1 MRRAALA
8 LALVLA
14 GGCGEP
20 PSGDPGLALA
30 VSVSP
35 TPAVAGPAR
44 VLVSLSDRG
53 APVSGA
59 RVVLTGRPPEG
70 GQPALDT
77 AREQGPGSYAV
88 AEFPLDAA
96 GDWLLTARAY
106 LPDGRRTEGAHPIHV
121 VGRPPRR

>member
-35 TPAVAGPAR
+35 TPAVAGPAVGEAHQHAR
-44 VLVSLSDRG
+44 
-53 APVSGA
+53 GA